1 MHRVDDVVLQEPGVA
16 ARVSPLPAV
25 STTELLQRIN
35 YGDAIIVD
43 VRPLPAYNGWRLA
56 NESRGGHIPGA
67 ASFPSEWLSRLNDI
81 EVQGLARA
89 KGIGGGQEIVLY
101 GDGRQDLDRF
111 AGRLQTSGRIGRY
124 AGGWAEWAADANL
137 PVERLH
143 HYQQLV
149 YPQWLARLLDGDRP
163 EAAPA
168 QPFLLFH
175 VNFGLPE
182 EYEEDHLPQALYL
195 DTNLLERESDW
206 NRRSPA
212 ELEAAIRALGITHDT
227 TVVLYGRDTEGHADD
242 KWPGRWAG
250 QIAACRAALILR
262 YAGVDD
268 VRVLDG
274 GYDAWVRAGYG
285 LETRPRQPR
294 PVRDFGAP
302 IPTRHELIIDIAEAK
317 EILADPDHAALV
329 SIRSWKENAGRVSG
343 YNYIVPKGRI
353 AGDVWGDCG
362 SDAYHMQ
369 HYRNVDNTMR
379 PYPEIAANWR
389 LAGITP
395 DKTIAF
401 YCGTGWR
408 ASETWF
414 YAYLMGWP
422 DVSVYDGGW
431 FEWSKDPVNNPT
443 HFGEDELDEAAE
455 SVA

>member
-1 MHRVDDVVLQEPGVA
+1 MYRLDDGALQQLDLAAWASAMPTISTPELHRRIHDDDVIVV
-16 ARVSPLPAV
+16 
-25 STTELLQRIN
+25 
-35 YGDAIIVD
+35 DA
-43 VRPLPAYNGWRLA
+43 RPLPAYNGWRLA
-56 NESRGGHIPGA
+56 NEVRGGHIPGA
-67 ASFPSEWLSRLNDI
+67 VALPSDWLTRLDDA
-81 EVQGLARA
+81 ELQRLLRA
-89 KGIGGGQEIVLY
+89 KGFDTGREVVLY
-101 GDGRQDLDRF
+101 GYGRQDVDRL
-111 AGRLQTSGRIGRY
+111 ASRLPTFGRIRRY
-124 AGGWAEWAADANL
+124 AGGWAEWASDANL
-137 PVERLH
+137 PLERLH
-143 HYQQLV
+143 HYQKLV
-149 YPQWLARLLDGDRP
+149 HPQWLAQLLEGNRP
-163 EAAPA
+163 EAAPD

-182 EYEEDHLPQALYL
+182 EYEEDHVPQALYL
-195 DTNLLERESDW
+195 DTNCLERESDW

-212 ELEAAIRALGITHDT
+212 ELEAALPALGITHDT
-227 TVVLYGRDTEGHADD
+227 TVVLYGRDTEGHAED

-262 YAGVDD
+262 YAGVTD

-294 PVRDFGAP
+294 PAREFGAP
-302 IPTRHELIIDIAEAK
+302 IPRRPELFTDIAEAK
-317 EILADPDHAALV
+317 EILADADQAALV
-329 SIRSWKENAGRVSG
+329 SIRSWKENVGRVSG

-353 AGDVWGDCG
+353 AGDVWGNCG
-362 SDAYHMQ
+362 TDAYHMQ

-389 LAGITP
+389 AAGITP
-395 DKTIAF
+395 DKSVAF

-422 DVSVYDGGW
+422 RTSVYDGGW
-431 FEWSKDPVNNPT
+431 FEWSKDPISNPT
-443 HFGEDELDEAAE
+443 HFGDDEVDKDAE